1 MKMQKMTQID
11 LDKFQNHGCPF
22 CKAFAYMDAMGVDKE
37 VKSPLYP
44 RSSWNWN
51 VIWRHNGISGDG
63 NIYIWGVTQTHFNA
77 LIQQIKQDKT
87 QGVFTL
93 DPDKGFDLT
102 LQATGEG
109 LQRRY
114 GSPTFDRMSSPA
126 NLREGDIPYDLAEVV
141 LASSYKTYQDMV
153 NNLKIGFGARLRELG
168 YVIPGDISV
177 EQAYAQ
183 TPQSFQQVNPQN
195 TEQLNK
201 MYPQQVPS
209 MQQPIIQSNRIDKG
223 NGYYEIDGCLY
234 DPTGKKLF

>member
-1 MKMQKMTQID
+1 MENTNVMDKVNWDKIDEDSKRTQSTSKYDSNDKTLFLKVKQGIHKLRILPTGNKLDKIPYLQLSQHVVRLPNADGRIVPTFMLCWNFILDNINSKETVDEKKNDSILSYLMKMQKMTQID

-37 VKSPLYP
+37 VRNPLYP
-44 RSSWNWN
+44 KNTWNWN

-109 LQRRY
+109 LQR
-114 GSPTFDRMSSPA
+114 
-126 NLREGDIPYDLAEVV
+126 
-141 LASSYKTYQDMV
+141 
-153 NNLKIGFGARLRELG
+153 
-168 YVIPGDISV
+168 
-177 EQAYAQ
+177 
-183 TPQSFQQVNPQN
+183 
-195 TEQLNK
+195 
-201 MYPQQVPS
+201 
-209 MQQPIIQSNRIDKG
+209 
-223 NGYYEIDGCLY
+223 
-234 DPTGKKLF
+234 